1 MKTFDYSDSPLKVF
15 GLPFYEEKGKLERL
29 DDDMI
34 KQLPNLDFFGKR
46 CAGARVAFRT
56 DSKNLTVSL
65 ELETLSP
72 DVGMSRYACQSL
84 IVQSGTHTNP
94 KFVGRVV
101 PCDYETK
108 NASRDFELS
117 GEMQDILIWFPRNEI
132 VKNISVSVDDNAVV
146 EAPTPYKYDRVV
158 LYGSSITEM
167 GHCDKTT
174 SSYPALLSSWLDCD
188 ICDMGFSGSAHGE
201 PEMARILAGLKMSAF
216 IMDYDHNSELDE
228 LRERHEPFFKIIR
241 QFQPDLP
248 VIMLNRPLFENRADY
263 DERREVVKTT
273 YENAVKN
280 GDKNVC
286 FLDSETFIPENLRPY
301 CTTDDTHPNDFG
313 FYLMARGIE
322 PTLKSILEKTKT
334 V

>member
-1 MKTFDYSDSPLKVF
+1 MKTFNYSDSPLKVF
-15 GLPFYEEKGKLERL
+15 GLPFYEKNGKLERL

-56 DSKNLTVSL
+56 DSKKLTVSL

-132 VKNISVSVDDNAVV
+132 VKNISVSVDDNAVIA
-146 EAPTPYKYDRVV
+146 EPTPYKYDRVV

-174 SSYPALLSSWLDCD
+174 NSYPALLSSWLDCD

-216 IMDYDHNSELDE
+216 IMDYDHNS
-228 LRERHEPFFKIIR
+228 
-241 QFQPDLP
+241 
-248 VIMLNRPLFENRADY
+248 
-263 DERREVVKTT
+263 
-273 YENAVKN
+273 
-280 GDKNVC
+280 
-286 FLDSETFIPENLRPY
+286 
-301 CTTDDTHPNDFG
+301 
-313 FYLMARGIE
+313 
-322 PTLKSILEKTKT
+322 
-334 V
+334 